1 MYMIIGIV
9 SVAMTAPFLGYFAL
23 VTRHKVTFYFFKYFS
38 VALWQPLWGTLVL
51 VIPQTFYFLLLGL
64 LIKHKFALID
74 LRPYFCTADDSEC
87 LNSTIWDGFYIGNFT
102 ESYTAPTGDS
112 PTTTDKRT
120 AVQACRV
127 GVCLI
132 QAGLF
137 FLLNATDL
145 MIPEKERLR
154 EQKENPTFTS
164 HDKGVWYRLLWR
176 QCNFFVMCSGFM
188 MFELFIVHYSFT
200 DFFAN
205 DIWVQIV
212 AIKVMGISVENFIEL
227 RIHDKVMLS
236 PISSCIG
243 LVENLVTFG
252 AADFTEFLV
261 SHLVGL
267 GLLFFERVQLV
278 IIVDAIVGW
287 IVEGTGYL
295 KKWLSK
301 IFSDPDDDDHHRDD
315 YDEEVSDEGESE
327 ESGRKVDGQDDS
339 AGSDI
344 LLTEEDCE
352 IDFWQPKY
360 FTKTQQKHRVD
371 AGEIQIEM
379 GEREVDVQNVEERSP
394 YNESVMFPG
403 GEGKKVPTREL
414 TPTHGKSQL
423 ETFRH

>member
-1 MYMIIGIV
+1 
-9 SVAMTAPFLGYFAL
+9 
-23 VTRHKVTFYFFKYFS
+23 
-38 VALWQPLWGTLVL
+38 
-51 VIPQTFYFLLLGL
+51 
-64 LIKHKFALID
+64 
-74 LRPYFCTADDSEC
+74 
-87 LNSTIWDGFYIGNFT
+87 
-102 ESYTAPTGDS
+102 
-112 PTTTDKRT
+112 
-120 AVQACRV
+120 
-127 GVCLI
+127 
-132 QAGLF
+132 
-137 FLLNATDL
+137 
-145 MIPEKERLR
+145 MIPEQEKAR
-154 EQKENPTFTS
+154 EQRENPTCTS

-188 MFELFIVHYSFT
+188 CFELFIIHYSFT

-212 AIKVMGISVENFIEL
+212 AIKVMGIMVENFIEL

-287 IVEGTGYL
+287 IVEGVGYL
-295 KKWLSK
+295 KKWLKK
-301 IFSDPDDDDHHRDD
+301 IFSNPEDDDHRDES
-315 YDEEVSDEGESE
+315 DEEVSDEGESQ
-327 ESGRKVDGQDDS
+327 ESDRKVDGQDDS

-360 FTKTQQKHRVD
+360 FTKTQQKHMVD
-371 AGEIQIEM
+371 AGDIEIEREEGDGQNV
-379 GEREVDVQNVEERSP
+379 GERSLPE
-394 YNESVMFPG
+394 ESVMPAEG
-403 GEGKKVPTREL
+403 GSKKIPTMDP
-414 TPTHGKSQL
+414 TPTHERSQAG
-423 ETFRH
+423 TFRH